1 MVDKSFDKLPF
12 QLRWRLDYF
21 RPNSAK
27 EMEEKAQRQDQEKA
41 FEDQQGQ
48 INSDLNSFS
57 DDNEVYV
64 KI

>member
-1 MVDKSFDKLPF
+1 
-12 QLRWRLDYF
+12 
-21 RPNSAK
+21 
-27 EMEEKAQRQDQEKA
+27 MEEKAQRQDQEKA

-64 KI
+64 KYNYYFILIFRFRILK